1 MENKFFW
8 KKQLEKFEQ
17 AYLSKGTAQQYKI
30 FLQKRGIRPSVAK
43 DFIPREASELY
54 TYSNNLQYHLNGRS
68 ILGVQRKWTLERQDD
83 KYITRHGCS
92 INTGLI
98 QSDHSGFMQSGIGN
112 MGETFMEAKDPKQL
126 LDIAKRLLNL
136 SNEEMAREFNIMS
149 TQNDIATLFNA
160 IILDPIID
168 YEIERNNFAG
178 YSRCWND
185 SNSIIFSTV
194 DNKYA
199 YSIGL
204 QDSGRDRYESSK
216 TMIIELPN
224 GESIAYKQNI
234 NNEKGENQYTIDDVS
249 TEIIEIKGNSE
260 LIQRIVAQIE
270 RFSERKLEQQEDSIE
285 HERNDEIQEIDSKNT
300 HTSEDIELL
309 TRQILTK
316 KLQVVIDSFNNGI
329 SSTKPISIEEFELL
343 TNMLYENVN
352 IRDSIGNVSSDN
364 TVTIPGSYT
373 SIPAWQY
380 SIIQLTEGKRICA
393 EFLANKNSGTIQIKD
408 FDRMTEP
415 ENESDFINI
424 KKSIDEKELIDSFKA
439 YSTDESLRQLLE
451 RKLHWQKQ
459 ELASLEA
466 TAKTI
471 SETEA
476 LIDQQIEGQDRREK

>member
-1 MENKFFW
+1 MENKFLW
-8 KKQLEKFEQ
+8 KEQLGKFEQ
-17 AYLSKGTAQQYKI
+17 AYLSKGTAQQYKK
-30 FLQKRGIRPSVAK
+30 FLQERGIRPSVVK
-43 DFIPREASELY
+43 DFMPREASELY

-68 ILGVQRKWTLERQDD
+68 ILGVQRKWILERQDD

-112 MGETFMEAKDPKQL
+112 MGETFIEAKDPKQL

-136 SNEEMAREFNIMS
+136 SNEEMAREFNIIS

-168 YEIERNNFAG
+168 YEIEKNNFAG

-185 SNSIIFSTV
+185 DNSITVSTV

-204 QDSGRDRYESSK
+204 QNSGRDRYESSK

-224 GESIAYKQNI
+224 GESITYKQNI
-234 NNEKGENQYTIDDVS
+234 NNEKVEKQYTIDDVS

-285 HERNDEIQEIDSKNT
+285 Q
-300 HTSEDIELL
+300 L

-316 KLQVVIDSFNNGI
+316 KLQVVLDSFNNGI
-329 SSTKPISIEEFELL
+329 SSTQPISIEEFELL
-343 TNMLYENVN
+343 TTMLYENVD
-352 IRDSIGNVSSDN
+352 ISDSIGNVSSDN

-373 SIPAWQY
+373 SIPARQY
-380 SIIQLTEGKRICA
+380 SIIQLPKGKRICA
-393 EFLANKNSGTIQIKD
+393 EFLANENSGTIKIKD
-408 FDRMTEP
+408 FDRMAEP

-424 KKSIDEKELIDSFKA
+424 KKSIDETELIDSFKA
-439 YSTDESLRQLLE
+439 YHTNESLRQLLE

-471 SETEA
+471 SQTEA
-476 LIDQQIEGQDRREK
+476 LIDQQKESQDIGEY